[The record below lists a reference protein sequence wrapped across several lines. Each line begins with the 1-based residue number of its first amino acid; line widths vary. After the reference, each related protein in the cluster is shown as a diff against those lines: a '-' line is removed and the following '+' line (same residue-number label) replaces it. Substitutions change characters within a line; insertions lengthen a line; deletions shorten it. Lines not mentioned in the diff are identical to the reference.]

1 MSDYR
6 FSWHTGK
13 DHDSTMIVVGA
24 YSKARSFQVN
34 SGYDSYGKQQGFNA
48 PISSQAEFAYTT
60 ALNTMLGKN
69 SHNKFI
75 VGNRTFIFGLLQIM
89 KLHSKQKSLFDML
102 GFSDETE
109 DNPNAKIE
117 RVRKV
122 FESIYSGSLKPN

>member
-1 MSDYR
+1 
-6 FSWHTGK
+6 
-13 DHDSTMIVVGA
+13 MIRYGHP
-24 YSKARSFQVN
+24 KAKLVSFQVN
-34 SGYDSYGKQQGFNA
+34 SGFDSYGKQQGFNA

-75 VGNRTFIFGLLQIM
+75 VGNRTFIFWASSNNEASL
-89 KLHSKQKSLFDML
+89 KAEESLFDML

-109 DNPNAKIE
+109 DNPSAKIE

-122 FESIYSGSLKPN
+122 FKSIYSGTLKTEN